1 MAVREAGKPLIPD
14 VDALT
19 SQIREHAAATEFKDA
34 FELAE
39 TQTGSDTNVEQ
50 LLTHVRALRAVAG
63 GDEIRGF
70 TTEQLEGLEKL
81 ICEYIF
87 QATDKKLPSVD
98 TPYHRLAAW
107 CGYTERLD
115 PVELFTPNYDLL
127 IEESLK
133 SFAYPIL
140 TGSLEACDR
149 SSTCMRLRRTRCP
162 HAGSVSGRF
171 TVPLIGPLA
180 ARGS

>member
-87 QATDKKLPSVD
+87 RASEKKLPSVGSTLD
-98 TPYHRLAAW
+98 HRLAAW

-127 IEESLK
+127 IEESLEELRVP
-133 SFAYPIL
+133 YL
-140 TGSLEACDR
+140 MGSLEACDR

-162 HAGSVSGRF
+162 HAGSKSFLQDSRF
-171 TVPLIGPLA
+171 H
-180 ARGS
+180 